1 MEENKDE
8 LQLIVSPIDKIN
20 EITVN
25 YEQLKKALGQRLENY
40 KNMTYSEDEIDIA
53 KKDRANLNK
62 LDSAIKGKITEIRK
76 ELLDPFTVAEKKL
89 KELSSMVKDTSIL
102 IDNQVKNFETKEQ
115 EEKREQIKR
124 VFEAYIGDLKDLV
137 LFDTIFN
144 PRWLNKTYTMKKI
157 EADIN
162 HLIVKAHDDMAVI
175 DGQMKDENIN
185 KTVKAYYFSHI
196 DDPSALGNALTY
208 GNNMIET
215 NKKIDEI
222 TKQETHKEV
231 ETKEVKEIEEK
242 LQIVDFRVW
251 VTQEQKMKI
260 RDFLIQN
267 NIEYGLVPKEV

>member
-76 ELLDPFTVAEKKL
+76 ELLDPFTVAEKEL

-124 VFEAYIGDLKDLV
+124 VFEAYVGDLKDLV

-231 ETKEVKEIEEK
+231 ETKEIKEIEEK

>member
-76 ELLDPFTVAEKKL
+76 ELLDPFTVAEKEL

-162 HLIVKAHDDMAVI
+162 HLIVKAHDDMGVI

-222 TKQETHKEV
+222 TKQKTHKEV

>member
-25 YEQLKKALGQRLENY
+25 YEQLKTALGQRLENY
-40 KNMTYSEDEIDIA
+40 KNMTYSENEIDIA

-76 ELLDPFTVAEKKL
+76 ELLDPFTVAEKEL
-89 KELSSMVKDTSIL
+89 KELSSMVKETSIL
-102 IDNQVKNFETKEQ
+102 IDNQVKSFESKEQ
-115 EEKREQIKR
+115 EEKRELIKK
-124 VFEAYIGDLKDLV
+124 VFDAYVGDLKDLI
-137 LFDTIFN
+137 LFDIIFN

-175 DGQMKDENIN
+175 DGQMKDENVN

-196 DDPSALGNALTY
+196 VDPSALGDSLTY
-208 GNNMIET
+208 GNNMMET
-215 NKKIDEI
+215 NKKLDEI
-222 TKQETHKEV
+222 SKQEIHKDV
-231 ETKEVKEIEEK
+231 ETKEVKETEEE
-242 LQIVDFRVW
+242 LQVVDFRVW

-260 RDFLIQN
+260 REFLIQN
-267 NIEYGLVPKEV
+267 NIKYGGVV

>member
-76 ELLDPFTVAEKKL
+76 ELLDPFTVAEKEL

-208 GNNMIET
+208 GNNMMET
-215 NKKIDEI
+215 NKKLDEI
-222 TKQETHKEV
+222 SKQETCKKV
-231 ETKEVKEIEEK
+231 ETKVVEETEEK

-267 NIEYGLVPKEV
+267 NIEYGGVV